1 MRAVPAPARPL
12 VAARRLA
19 AVLAAL
25 ALVAACGND
34 DTATVEPAPGSSA
47 PLGTLPPV
55 TSAGGA
61 TSTTSDGVDAPSTT
75 AAAGEPATTTAAP
88 PESGAPPPVTLDG
101 DVPVGQFASAFL
113 RPDLSERLVVEIHA
127 DAEPRSGSVDH
138 FVDTLAEV
146 SGKPVSVVVA
156 GAPGGGDREWTG
168 DELRAAADAGAT
180 SEQGGGVAIV
190 RLLFVRGTFEGDD
203 GVLGVSV
210 RGDVAAVF
218 LDRVEAAGGLLG
230 GGAAIERAVTTH
242 ELGHLLGLVDLAL
255 DTGRADPDH
264 PGHSR
269 NQGSVM
275 YWAVE
280 SDLVGQVL
288 GADPPSEFDAD
299 DLRDLGAIRDG

>member
-1 MRAVPAPARPL
+1 MAP
-12 VAARRLA
+12 RRLA

-25 ALVAACGND
+25 ALVAACGDD

-47 PLGTLPPV
+47 TLGTLPPV
-55 TSAGGA
+55 TSPGGE
-61 TSTTSDGVDAPSTT
+61 TSTTAPGVDAPSTT
-75 AAAGEPATTTAAP
+75 AAGETATTTAPP
-88 PESGAPPPVTLDG
+88 PEDGVPPPASLDA

-138 FVDTLAEV
+138 LVDTLAEV

-156 GAPGGGDREWTG
+156 GPPGGGDRDWTG
-168 DELRAAADAGAT
+168 EELRAAADAGAT
-180 SEQGGGVAIV
+180 SGQGGGVAIV
-190 RLLFVRGTFEGDD
+190 RLLFVHGTFEGDD
-203 GVLGVSV
+203 GVLGIAV

-218 LDRVEAAGGLLG
+218 LDRVEATGGLLG
-230 GGAAIERAVTTH
+230 GDAAIERAVTTH

-280 SDLVGQVL
+280 SDLVGSVL